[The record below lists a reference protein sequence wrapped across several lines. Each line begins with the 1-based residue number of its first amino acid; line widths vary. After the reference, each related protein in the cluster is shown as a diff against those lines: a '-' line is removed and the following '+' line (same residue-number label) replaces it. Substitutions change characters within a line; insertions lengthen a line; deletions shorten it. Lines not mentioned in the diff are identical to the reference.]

1 MRLMIISTMHWHDD
15 NYDADDDHDDDGDD
29 DEVISRR
36 LEVVTERLEAA
47 ADARGGAPVQPK
59 VFSLSS

>member
-1 MRLMIISTMHWHDD
+1 MMIIMIMTMIMMMM
-15 NYDADDDHDDDGDD
+15 
-29 DEVISRR
+29 VMTTMSFRR

-59 VFSLSS
+59 VFLLSS